1 MILDELKFEISVVM
15 VKMKLTIDSDA
26 VSFQKAILEIFNKE
40 YKIEEIDEML
50 KEINIERKIPDFKNL
65 EIPNF
70 MY

>member
-1 MILDELKFEISVVM
+1 MILDELKFEISVAM
-15 VKMKLTIDSDA
+15 VKMRLTIDSDA
-26 VSFQKAILEIFNKE
+26 VAFQKAILEIFNKE
-40 YKIEEIDEML
+40 YEIEKIDEML